1 MKTSHSIVRFGR
13 TDNSVIKTNFLNSK
27 RQGMQ
32 IANNVAF
39 LLWGVHP
46 FKSSE
51 CTQSVRIEQENF
63 WVEFHPNQGEPT

>member
-1 MKTSHSIVRFGR
+1 MLKNQSTVRFGR

-27 RQGMQ
+27 KQGMQ

-46 FKSSE
+46 FKASDCNE
-51 CTQSVRIEQENF
+51 SVRIEQQEF
-63 WVEFHPNQGEPT
+63 WIEFNPNQGEPT